1 MKAWLRAVV
10 LVPVAVVMVSFAL
23 ANRAFITL
31 RLDPFD
37 VIDPPPTFEM
47 PLFLPIFVSLM
58 VGILVGGTAMWLS
71 QGRHRRAVRSHL
83 RTIEMQRRQMD
94 ERAEV
99 HANKHLPPAPFIG

>member
-99 HANKHLPPAPFIG
+99 HDNKHLPPAPFIG